1 MELVIIMMIGL
12 CIGSFLNVCIYRIPR
27 EESIAFPPSHCTS
40 CGHKLKWY
48 ELVPVISYI
57 ILKGK
62 CKKCKDKISIQ
73 YPIVEIVNGILYLLI
88 FFKFEYTIDTIKYM
102 ILVSLMLVI
111 GMIDFKT
118 KFVYTSTTITSGI
131 TGIAFIIIDWAIT
144 KKFPIDNILGGLIGL
159 VIIGLIVL
167 ITGGMGEGDID
178 IAVISG
184 LFLGVKGTIFM
195 LFSGVVLGG
204 IVAGVILI
212 SKIKNRKSEIA
223 FGPFLA
229 IGTVFAI
236 FYGNQIISSYINF
249 CKI

>member
-1 MELVIIMMIGL
+1 MESIIIMILGL
-12 CIGSFLNVCIYRIPR
+12 CIGSFLNVCIYRLPR

-40 CGHKLKWY
+40 CGHKLKWH
-48 ELVPVISYI
+48 ELVPIISYI

-62 CKKCKDKISIQ
+62 CKNCSEKISIQ
-73 YPIVEIVNGILYLLI
+73 YPIIEFTNGVLYVLL
-88 FFKFEYTIDTIKYM
+88 FLKFEYTIDTIKYM

-111 GMIDFKT
+111 GLIDFKT
-118 KFVYTSTTITSGI
+118 KFVYTSTTIIGGI
-131 TGIAFIIIDWAIT
+131 VGVIFIIIEWATT
-144 KKFPIDNILGGLIGL
+144 KTFPLDNILGGVISL

-184 LFLGVKGTIFM
+184 LFLGMKGTAFM
-195 LFSGVVLGG
+195 LFSAVILGG

-212 SKIKNRKSEIA
+212 SKYKSKKAEIA

-229 IGTVFAI
+229 IGTVLSI
-236 FYGNQIISSYINF
+236 FYGNQIINNYLNF
-249 CKI
+249 CII